1 MTDSAEQPRY
11 LQLARVLKPHGI
23 RGDLR
28 IQVVTNFP
36 ERMIDLEKIYVGP
49 APESYRASKEGLKAY
64 RVTKS
69 HRDKNDQW
77 LIHLR
82 GIDSRE
88 AADTLRE
95 MQLFVALEDAVPL
108 QTDEYYLF
116 QLMGL
121 DIYDATDNRLLGK
134 LTDVLET
141 GANDVYVVRGE
152 TFGEVLI
159 PALDDTI
166 QQVDLA
172 AGTVVMRLPNG
183 LLPEDSTTDT
193 NEDYSR
199 VWLSHPQLNLLH
211 RLTPHARVRFPVP
224 RAI

>member
-28 IQVVTNFP
+28 IQVVTSFP
-36 ERMIDLEKIYVGP
+36 ERIAGLEKIFVGP
-49 APESYRASKEGLKAY
+49 APESYRASKEGLKPY

-77 LIHLR
+77 LIHLS

-95 MQLFVALEDAVPL
+95 MHLFVALEDAVPL
-108 QTDEYYLF
+108 ETDEYYLF

-121 DIYDATDNRLLGK
+121 DIYDAADNRLLGK
-134 LTDVLET
+134 LSDVLET

-152 TFGEVLI
+152 TLGEVLI
-159 PALDDTI
+159 PALEDTI
-166 QQVDLA
+166 QEVDLV
-172 AGTVVMRLPNG
+172 AGKVVMRLPNG
-183 LLPEDSTTDT
+183 LLADTPDTD
-193 NEDYSR
+193 E
-199 VWLSHPQLNLLH
+199 
-211 RLTPHARVRFPVP
+211 A
-224 RAI
+224 